1 LTVALSDSQ
10 GVFIMP
16 LPSLTLAATTLIF
29 LAWERYFPGRDL
41 PAIRGWIPRA
51 LALNATQAA
60 ISMLT
65 LTLWFDLLGSTSVF
79 ALRNWDSPV
88 LQGLV
93 AWLVGSFFFYW
104 WHRARHL
111 KGLWHVLHQIHH
123 SPSRIELLTAFYKHP
138 LEIFADT
145 LLAAVVTYS
154 LLGCSLEGA
163 MWFNVF
169 AATGEYCYHGN
180 VRTPRWLRYFVQT
193 PELHSL
199 HHALDVHKYNFS
211 DLPIW
216 DRLFGTYKD
225 SATFAT
231 RCGFPNDAEQRL
243 GSMLLFRDEY
253 R

>member
-1 LTVALSDSQ
+1 MLTP
-10 GVFIMP
+10 G
-16 LPSLTLAATTLIF
+16 LTLVAITLVF
-29 LAWERYFPGRDL
+29 LVWERLYPGRAL
-41 PAIRGWIPRA
+41 PAVRGWVGRA
-51 LALNATQAA
+51 LALNAAQAA

-65 LTLWFDLLGSTSVF
+65 VALWFDLLGDTSVF
-79 ALRNWDSPV
+79 ALRNWNSHV

-111 KGLWHVLHQIHH
+111 NGLWQVLHQIHH

-145 LLAAVVTYS
+145 FLAALVAYS

-163 MWFNVF
+163 LWFNVF

-180 VRTPRWLRYFVQT
+180 LRTPRWLRYFVQT
-193 PELHSL
+193 PELHSI
-199 HHALDVHKYNFS
+199 HHELDIHRYNFA

-225 SATFAT
+225 AGMFAKQ
-231 RCGFPNDAEQRL
+231 CGFPEGAEHRW